1 MWERFQYYSCG
12 EFIGIIMNARGLGL
26 GGVLFVGK
34 KSHIRGVYGYLYKYV
49 ITLAIVIGFVYNSTN
64 GGKG

>member
-1 MWERFQYYSCG
+1 
-12 EFIGIIMNARGLGL
+12 MNARGLGL

-49 ITLAIVIGFVYNSTN
+49 IALAIVIGFVYNPN
-64 GGKG
+64 NEGKGVVFPVYPLIIFINIL